1 MLGYDATAPQVT
13 GASPGRPTDANGWFN
28 HPVGVAF
35 AGTDAT
41 SGIAA
46 GGCTQ
51 VTYGGPDNAAA
62 SVNGTCSDRAGSQSG
77 TSAFG
82 LKYDGTAP
90 AATAAG
96 RPADANGWYNHSLTV
111 SFTGSDA
118 TWSPVLPGAEAL
130 RRPRQ
135 LSGGSQRN
143 LLRPGR

>member
-1 MLGYDATAPQVT
+1 M
-13 GASPGRPTDANGWFN
+13 
-28 HPVGVAF
+28 AF

-62 SVNGTCSDRAGSQSG
+62 SVNGTCSDRAGNQSG

-90 AATAAG
+90 VATAAAG
-96 RPADANGWYNHSLTV
+96 RPADATV
-111 SFTGSDA
+111 GT
-118 TWSPVLPGAEAL
+118 TT
-130 RRPRQ
+130 R
-135 LSGGSQRN
+135 
-143 LLRPGR
+143 